1 MIYGHRLQTA
11 PLLYI
16 LIVGMDGDKSKLKE
30 LGNKVRHLRTSLGL
44 TQTEFSTKV
53 GVNKNY
59 IGMLERGERNP
70 SYLMLVKISNNLPV
84 PLRELIP

>member
-1 MIYGHRLQTA
+1 
-11 PLLYI
+11 
-16 LIVGMDGDKSKLKE
+16 MDGDKSKLKE
-30 LGNKVRHLRTSLGL
+30 LGNKIRLLRTSLGL

-70 SYLMLVKISNNLPV
+70 SYLMLVKISNNLPI
-84 PLRELIP
+84 PLKDLIP

>member
-1 MIYGHRLQTA
+1 
-11 PLLYI
+11 
-16 LIVGMDGDKSKLKE
+16 MDGDKSKLKE
-30 LGNKVRHLRTSLGL
+30 LGNKVRILRTSLGL

-70 SYLMLVKISNNLPV
+70 SYLMLVKISNNLPI
-84 PLRELIP
+84 PLKDLIP

>member
-1 MIYGHRLQTA
+1 
-11 PLLYI
+11 
-16 LIVGMDGDKSKLKE
+16 MDGDKSKLKE
-30 LGNKVRHLRTSLGL
+30 LGNKVRLLRISLGM

-70 SYLMLVKISNNLPV
+70 SYLMLVKISDNIPVSLKELLP
-84 PLRELIP
+84 

>member
-1 MIYGHRLQTA
+1 
-11 PLLYI
+11 
-16 LIVGMDGDKSKLKE
+16 MDGDKSKLKE
-30 LGNKVRHLRTSLGL
+30 LGNKVRILRTSLGL

-70 SYLMLVKISNNLPV
+70 SYLMLVKISNNLPI
-84 PLRELIP
+84 PLKDLLP

>member
-1 MIYGHRLQTA
+1 
-11 PLLYI
+11 
-16 LIVGMDGDKSKLKE
+16 MDGDKSKLIE
-30 LGNKVRHLRTSLGL
+30 LSNKVRILRTSLGL

-70 SYLMLVKISNNLPV
+70 SYLMLVKISNNLPI
-84 PLRELIP
+84 PLKDLIP